1 MKLDEESSK
10 LCTFNTPFG
19 RYRFLRVPFVSVSTS
34 EIFQQVMSAMVEDID
49 GSEAVMDDIVVWGK
63 DQAEHDMRLK
73 QVMDSVTHKV
83 YHKHAHGL

>member
-1 MKLDEESSK
+1 
-10 LCTFNTPFG
+10 
-19 RYRFLRVPFVSVSTS
+19 
-34 EIFQQVMSAMVEDID
+34 MVEDID

-83 YHKHAHGL
+83 YHKHAHGLWPFV